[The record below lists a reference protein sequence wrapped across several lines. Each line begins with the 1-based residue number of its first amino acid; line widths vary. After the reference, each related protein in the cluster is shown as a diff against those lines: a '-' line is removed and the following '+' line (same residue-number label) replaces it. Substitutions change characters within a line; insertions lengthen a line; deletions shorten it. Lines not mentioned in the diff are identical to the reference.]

1 MEMQTEKDQ
10 MLWKQAKKRVG
21 FKNHLYTYL
30 AVNIFMWVVWYFTD
44 WKHETEGEEHG
55 GIPWPIFSS
64 LGWGFGLF
72 WHFMGTYILD
82 NKVSQVEKEYQKLK
96 DKQK

>member
-1 MEMQTEKDQ
+1 METLQSEKER

-30 AVNIFMWVVWYFTD
+30 AVNAFLWCMWFFTD
-44 WKHETEGEEHG
+44 RGQNEYGL
-55 GIPWPIFSS
+55 PWPVFCS

-72 WHFMGTYILD
+72 WHFMGAYVLG
-82 NKVSQVEKEYQKLK
+82 NKTSQVEKEFQKLK
-96 DKQK
+96 EKGM